1 MKENE
6 KKSKFLKFEKI
17 FTCVIKRFRCFYS
30 ICLSECLLMKLLHVN
45 LVKGP
50 ELCLGGIA
58 RFTNVDQAS
67 EGPSLK
73 TGGITSSAVTGK
85 GIKRKLDAKSYETK
99 YDAILAVE
107 RGGKTKKQ
115 IASDFGIPM
124 STLSTWLKKS
134 EEIKQK
140 YLSGEMGSQ
149 RKKYRTAK
157 FPEVEDAL
165 LKWFK
170 NAREQ
175 NVAIS
180 GELMREKAKFFATS
194 LGIAENAFECSSG
207 WLERFKGRH
216 NIAFKKICGESKS
229 VQENSDEMNEWKNK
243 LSNLLNDYSPDQIY
257 NADETGLFFRLLP
270 DKTLEFK
277 DVKCS
282 GGKQSKERLTALVCA
297 NMSGNDK
304 LPILVIGK
312 SKNPRCFKNV
322 KSLPTEYVANKKA
335 WMTSEFFINWLHQVD
350 KQMTKRKRRIVMI
363 VDNCPA
369 HPHVPGL
376 KSIKLV
382 FLPPNTTSVTQP
394 MDQGVIR
401 NLKLHYRKL
410 VIQKQITAIDTK
422 TEFAI
427 TVLDGIRMLN
437 HAWSKVTQTTIAN

>member
-1 MKENE
+1 MP
-6 KKSKFLKFEKI
+6 
-17 FTCVIKRFRCFYS
+17 FRMS
-30 ICLSECLLMKLLHVN
+30 SDETVTRESGE
-45 LVKGP
+45 GP
-50 ELCLGGIA
+50 ALCLGGIA

-312 SKNPRCFKNV
+312 SKNPRCFKKLNHY
-322 KSLPTEYVANKKA
+322 LPS
-335 WMTSEFFINWLHQVD
+335 MSP
-350 KQMTKRKRRIVMI
+350 TKRL
-363 VDNCPA
+363 
-369 HPHVPGL
+369 G
-376 KSIKLV
+376 
-382 FLPPNTTSVTQP
+382 
-394 MDQGVIR
+394 
-401 NLKLHYRKL
+401 
-410 VIQKQITAIDTK
+410 
-422 TEFAI
+422 
-427 TVLDGIRMLN
+427 
-437 HAWSKVTQTTIAN
+437 